1 MAMTVGNFNDVVFSE
16 AVKTK
21 KNSMKKRVVRRT
33 MMVKALEKS
42 NGVSSLLRDLL
53 NPEIEEEEALIRPK
67 NGLGEYAKVDPCPS
81 SSSDSFCI

>member
-1 MAMTVGNFNDVVFSE
+1 MTWPS
-16 AVKTK
+16 
-21 KNSMKKRVVRRT
+21 RT
-33 MMVKALEKS
+33 GLGRFFESWS

-81 SSSDSFCI
+81 SFSHSFCI